1 MMNVLTFGRLIRMD
15 GPDQDTFGNR
25 MGDIAEDSEGIH
37 WMHCYRGMS
46 FSVFLLLQLS

>member
-1 MMNVLTFGRLIRMD
+1 MMSVLTFGRLIRMD

-37 WMHCYRGMS
+37 WMHC
-46 FSVFLLLQLS
+46 